1 MARPTS
7 CTSGAD
13 AEAATTKSARKT
25 VAKSL
30 LNIVS
35 VGGKNVGWE
44 ESAEDFFNGG
54 RIRIGMAT
62 AEIDRLETAGSARGY
77 HSVPFSVGVDSDAF
91 ETAHSRY

>member
-1 MARPTS
+1 MGGRTLLELQGSPMARPTS

-13 AEAATTKSARKT
+13 AEAATTKSARKA

-44 ESAEDFFNGG
+44 ESAEAFLTVEGY
-54 RIRIGMAT
+54 
-62 AEIDRLETAGSARGY
+62 GSAWQLPR
-77 HSVPFSVGVDSDAF
+77 
-91 ETAHSRY
+91 